1 MGLTKIEWT
10 SYQQPDGTWV
20 PGYTFN
26 PWIGCAK
33 VSAAC
38 AHCYAEH
45 QPPVRIARAVGRE
58 LWGANAER
66 QVASERGWRQPLAW
80 NQAAAKAG
88 ERRRVFCASL
98 ADVFEDRPELRSPR
112 QRLFRLIDDTPH
124 LDWLLLTKRPENLK
138 RLYPPTWDGWGE
150 PPENVWLGTTVE
162 NQEQVDKRIPD
173 LLKVP
178 ARVRFLSCE
187 PLLGPV
193 NLTKVGPERWDVLHG
208 WKPANE
214 NYPEGA
220 NTSRVDWVIV
230 GGESG
235 PGARPM
241 HPDWARSLRDQCQA
255 AGVPF
260 FFKQNGEWVPAEHPV
275 MKREPIL
282 SYYDSDYKRGIFDE
296 NGTWKF
302 HEGTY
307 SKYENILGQ
316 VMYRVGKK
324 AAGRLLDG
332 VEWNEMPRLKEAA

>member
-1 MGLTKIEWT
+1 MGETTAIEWT
-10 SYQQPDGTWV
+10 ATYHADGTKT
-20 PGYTFN
+20 PGRTWNPWQGCKKVSPGCKFCYMYRDKTRYGQDPMTVVRSSPATFN
-26 PWIGCAK
+26 APLKWREPAK
-33 VSAAC
+33 VFTCSWSDWFIDEAD
-38 AHCYAEH
+38 
-45 QPPVRIARAVGRE
+45 
-58 LWGANAER
+58 
-66 QVASERGWRQPLAW
+66 GWRDEAW
-80 NQAAAKAG
+80 DIV
-88 ERRRVFCASL
+88 RRT
-98 ADVFEDRPELRSPR
+98 PR
-112 QRLFRLIDDTPH
+112 LTYQI
-124 LDWLLLTKRPENLK
+124 LTKRPERILDHLPADWGN
-138 RLYPPTWDGWGE
+138 GW
-150 PPENVWLGTTVE
+150 PNVWLGTSAE
-162 NQEQVDKRIPD
+162 NQQYADERIPH
-173 LLKVP
+173 LLRVP
-178 ARVRFLSCE
+178 AVVRFLSAE

-241 HPDWARSLRDQCQA
+241 HPDWARNLRDQCQA

-282 SYYDSDYKRGIFDE
+282 SYYDSDYKRGIFDG